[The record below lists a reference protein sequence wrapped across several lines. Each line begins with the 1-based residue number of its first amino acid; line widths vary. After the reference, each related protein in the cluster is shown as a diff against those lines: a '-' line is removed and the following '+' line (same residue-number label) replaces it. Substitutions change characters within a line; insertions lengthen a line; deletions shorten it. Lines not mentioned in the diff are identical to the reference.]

1 MAGVNIS
8 RSMPSEGG
16 LGWQADLQQGNGTR
30 NGRAQLDYLGRY
42 GQVQS
47 GISDNDGHSYAYA
60 GANGSVVLMGGSLFA
75 SRNIYNGFAVVST
88 DGIANVPVKLENN
101 LVGTTDKRGM
111 LLIAPLNAYQNN
123 KVSIDPMDLPA
134 DVHIDRVDMEAT
146 PTDRAGTLVRFGIT
160 PIRAAS
166 ITLID
171 AHGKPLPLGSRV
183 RVRGH
188 TTEPALVGFDG
199 AVYLDT
205 LDAHNMLDVISPT
218 AVCHVTFDY
227 QKQSDGI
234 PQIGPLVCRQEM

>member
-1 MAGVNIS
+1 
-8 RSMPSEGG
+8 
-16 LGWQADLQQGNGTR
+16 
-30 NGRAQLDYLGRY
+30 
-42 GQVQS
+42 
-47 GISDNDGHSYAYA
+47 
-60 GANGSVVLMGGSLFA
+60 MGGSLFA
-75 SRNIYNGFAVVST
+75 SRSIYNGFAVVST

-166 ITLID
+166 ITLVD
-171 AHGKPLPLGSRV
+171 AAGKSLPLGSRAS
-183 RVRGH
+183 VRGH
-188 TTEPALVGFDG
+188 ASEPALVGFDG

-205 LDAHNMLDVISPT
+205 LDLRNVLDVDTPT
-218 AVCHVTFDY
+218 GTCHVSFDY
-227 QKQSDGI
+227 HKQGDSI
-234 PQIGPLVCRQEM
+234 PQIGPLTCQVEGQR